1 MASTIRG
8 NDNFDSSDVGTST
21 TFGDVGTYVVA
32 YHQHAGSSSNFNGGA
47 TKSGSSLRA
56 HMNPSSTNDDAYQL
70 TDIQTSSKVYNP
82 GLSGTWRLMV
92 SRSQDTHGGYYVSAL
107 WVRIS

>member
-1 MASTIRG
+1 
-8 NDNFDSSDVGTST
+8 
-21 TFGDVGTYVVA
+21 
-32 YHQHAGSSSNFNGGA
+32 
-47 TKSGSSLRA
+47 
-56 HMNPSSTNDDAYQL
+56 STNNDAYQL
-70 TDIQTSSKVYNP
+70 TDLQTSSKVYNP